1 MSGNV
6 HIDTVTETTTQTF
19 EYFSIAHLYID
30 TTASTATVT
39 VTLIDTDDGTTKN
52 VPYVFTGTDYSAFF
66 DNAAFFNLIASRL
79 GTTVIS

>member
-6 HIDTVTETTTQTF
+6 HISTVSETTTQTY
-19 EYFSIAHLYID
+19 EYFSIAHLYIN
-30 TTASTATVT
+30 TTTSTATVT

-52 VPYVFTGTDYSAFF
+52 VPYVFTGTDYTSFF
-66 DNAAFFNLIASRL
+66 DNTAFFALIASRL